1 MEYSQ
6 PQKSQFFLIVCAV
19 ATLLSFFSFGA
30 LSLFVLFIA
39 LFIEH
44 GYAQNK
50 LNRAVKV
57 AITVHLLVIA
67 FFVPKLFMIHSSGV
81 QADSIFE
88 IILTHWVLDY
98 LSELAVSVY
107 LLFHL
112 IKSERDSAKAMSASS
127 TS

>member
-1 MEYSQ
+1 MENNQ

-19 ATLLSFFSFGA
+19 ATLLSFFSFGV
-30 LSLFVLFIA
+30 LSLFVLFVA

-57 AITVHLLVIA
+57 SITVHLLVIA
-67 FFVPKLFMIHSSGV
+67 FFISKLFMIHSSGV
-81 QADSIFE
+81 QAESIFQ

-112 IKSERDSAKAMSASS
+112 IKSERLATKVLPTSNAS
-127 TS
+127 